1 MNVEEFKIHQK
12 VKLWNILAS
21 AFFLILCVV
30 LYFAFAKIDIESLSI
45 SLFDI
50 IIIALANHRL
60 VRLFVYDNLTLFIR
74 EFFMDLKVVGVDDQ
88 KSYEYVKSNN
98 SFKLTIYKL
107 LTCPWCFGVW
117 TVFVSSFF
125 YFNFFEFKII
135 FVLLAISSL
144 ASFLIIFTNLLGW
157 SAEAKKNSVE
167 KK

>member
-1 MNVEEFKIHQK
+1 MTREEYSLHQK
-12 VKLWNILAS
+12 VKLWNIVAS
-21 AFFLILCVV
+21 AFFMILCVV
-30 LYFAFAKIDIESLSI
+30 LYFAFAKIDVESLSI

-144 ASFLIIFTNLLGW
+144 ASFLIIFTNFLGW

-167 KK
+167 KI